1 MLALNFDGGTFWD
14 AVMRFASGIPNW
26 IPLYV
31 IVLFIIYCKGG
42 WKYMLF
48 LLIAVGLGVGICD
61 QICNFFKANVDYLR
75 PVHVKELVSD
85 LHVLTGPRIN
95 LNGTVSGHASTSFCV
110 FLLTALAM
118 RKGWF
123 TAIMLLFYVFMLLA
137 AVRCLYLDRGWRRN
151 VLALILGLLVGAL
164 LLWLGGGWVLSRF
177 GLAWRAWLASLLLG
191 AALVLA
197 VLAAAFTV
205 CSLVHRRHHLA
216 EALLVDASA
225 LVFLMV
231 IMVLGPF
238 LWGASLRAER
248 VVVWQGQTL
257 LEEERGFPRQGVD
270 YYDYRGPLVRGTSSQ
285 LLLGLP
291 EDGPPEA
298 D

>member
-85 LHVLTGPRIN
+85 LHVLTDSRIN

-123 TAIMLLFYVFMLLA
+123 TAIMLLYTLLTSYSRIYISA
-137 AVRCLYLDRGWRRN
+137 HFPFQILFGW
-151 VLALILGLLVGAL
+151 ILGTVVAL
-164 LLWLGGGWVLSRF
+164 LLWWCFSQLNRRFAWEKTPVWVTRTF
-177 GLAWRAWLASLLLG
+177 CRKG
-191 AALVLA
+191 AAQ
-197 VLAAAFTV
+197 
-205 CSLVHRRHHLA
+205 SGR
-216 EALLVDASA
+216 
-225 LVFLMV
+225 
-231 IMVLGPF
+231 
-238 LWGASLRAER
+238 
-248 VVVWQGQTL
+248 
-257 LEEERGFPRQGVD
+257 
-270 YYDYRGPLVRGTSSQ
+270 
-285 LLLGLP
+285 
-291 EDGPPEA
+291 
-298 D
+298 

>member
-123 TAIMLLFYVFMLLA
+123 TAIMLLYTLLTSYSRIYISAHFPFQILFGWILGTVVFLA
-137 AVRCLYLDRGWRRN
+137 AQPPFRLGEDTGLGDPDLLPERR
-151 VLALILGLLVGAL
+151 
-164 LLWLGGGWVLSRF
+164 
-177 GLAWRAWLASLLLG
+177 
-191 AALVLA
+191 
-197 VLAAAFTV
+197 
-205 CSLVHRRHHLA
+205 
-216 EALLVDASA
+216 
-225 LVFLMV
+225 
-231 IMVLGPF
+231 
-238 LWGASLRAER
+238 RAER
-248 VVVWQGQTL
+248 TL
-257 LEEERGFPRQGVD
+257 TGAGHDNRLWAVGRGIGS
-270 YYDYRGPLVRGTSSQ
+270 VRRPAAGKIAELALSLSYGT
-285 LLLGLP
+285 
-291 EDGPPEA
+291 
-298 D
+298 